1 MKKILTVFILILS
14 SCQSDDL
21 DSKKRKLDE
30 LKNFLV
36 ETYSQI
42 ESLEKEIIELD
53 STYIQKNYELVSI
66 SKINKEPFV
75 HEIEL
80 RGNIQSKKNI
90 IIVPEVIGKFEK
102 IYVTEGQYI
111 EKGNILASINSD
123 IFDNNLSEIK
133 SNLDLLKTIYERQ
146 SNLWEKNIGSEIEF
160 LRAKSNYESIKNR
173 YNATK
178 LQVSKFDIKAPF
190 SGVIEEVN
198 VKVGEMSSPTLPSFR
213 MLNDSEYYLSVD
225 VSENYINSISLGD
238 SVKII
243 SNDNKIYPTIITS
256 ISKVVNP
263 INRTFNIGIEIPS
276 EILDNVKPNQI
287 INTLVIDYSNDN
299 SISVPSSLIF
309 NDDRGSYVFIVKDFD
324 GEKIASKVP
333 VLIGKS
339 FKYQTEILSGLSGDE
354 QIINKG
360 STEVVDGS
368 YIKINLQ

>member
-21 DSKKRKLDE
+21 DSKKRKLDD

-36 ETYSQI
+36 ETYSKI
-42 ESLEKEIIELD
+42 ETLEKEIIELD

-80 RGNIQSKKNI
+80 RGNIMSKKNI
-90 IIVPEVIGKFEK
+90 VIVPEVIGKFEK
-102 IYVTEGQYI
+102 IYVSEGQYI
-111 EKGNILASINSD
+111 EKGKILASINSD

-160 LRAKSNYESIKNR
+160 LRAKSNYESVKNR

-190 SGVIEEVN
+190 SGVVEEVN
-198 VKVGEMSSPTLPSFR
+198 VKVGEMSSPTIPSFR

-225 VSENYINSISLGD
+225 VSESYINSISLGD

-243 SNDNKIYPTIITS
+243 SNEDKIYPTIINS

-276 EILDNVKPNQI
+276 EILDIVKPNQI
-287 INTLVIDYSNDN
+287 INTLVVDYFNNN

-309 NDDRGSYVFIVKDFD
+309 NDERGSYVFIVKDFD

-354 QIINKG
+354 LIINKG
-360 STEVVDGS
+360 STEVIDGS
-368 YIKINLQ
+368 FIKINL